1 MLGNFSD
8 FFKEK
13 FRIIYETIVENF
25 SDNWRKNIN
34 KIEKNLGNY

>member
-13 FRIIYETIVENF
+13 FRIICVTIIRNS
-25 SDNWRKNIN
+25 SDNLRKNIN
-34 KIEKNLGNY
+34 KTEKSLGNY